1 MKRLACLVVVGWLGA
16 SGVGIGQDL
25 PPDSGATPQAPVPQ
39 PPAVDPSTKV
49 SEPAAPVLDRTLP
62 ADTDVTLELK
72 TQIRGGVGFSGPLGA
87 MGSLQILHGVG
98 ADVRDDGTRVKAVC
112 AVPMPHCAQGFLFRA
127 DAGTGGGKLS
137 LGLGGWAK
145 VDTEGFKGTAGMAL
159 RLAVAHTW
167 GDPIG
172 QPAGLT
178 FLGPEVDLSVLRI
191 NLTLGV
197 LFRVGGDGGSSAL
210 FSWGLG
216 FGL

>member
-1 MKRLACLVVVGWLGA
+1 MKRLACLLVVGWLA
-16 SGVGIGQDL
+16 VSGVARGQDL
-25 PPDSGATPQAPVPQ
+25 PPDAGATHKAPVPQ
-39 PPAVDPSTKV
+39 GAAVNSVPA
-49 SEPAAPVLDRTLP
+49 E
-62 ADTDVTLELK
+62 TDVTLELK
-72 TQIRGGVGFSGPLGA
+72 TQVRGGVGFSGPLGA
-87 MGSLQILHGVG
+87 MGSVQILHGVG
-98 ADVRDDGTRVKAVC
+98 ADVRDDGTRVKAIC
-112 AVPMPHCAQGFLFRA
+112 AIPMPHCAQGFLVRA

-137 LGLGGWAK
+137 LGLGGFAK

-172 QPAGLT
+172 QPPGLT
-178 FLGPEVDLSVLRI
+178 YLGPEVDLSVFRI

-197 LFRVGGDGGSSAL
+197 LFRVGGSGGSSAL